1 MEGWFPLQYMGFCQW
16 FRYFSDR
23 VKCTQVAKI
32 KLSVLLLLFKQYGSQ
47 SQKMV
52 FFRLLTIKDISGMN
66 LRIPPPKLLDKS
78 CQYRKEDHKNLI
90 MYMYLKEY
98 NLLLKKSR

>member
-1 MEGWFPLQYMGFCQW
+1 MGFCQW

-23 VKCTQVAKI
+23 VKFTQVAKI

-52 FFRLLTIKDISGMN
+52 FFRLLTIKDTSGMN
-66 LRIPPPKLLDKS
+66 PPQSFWTKVVSIK
-78 CQYRKEDHKNLI
+78 RKTTTNQI
-90 MYMYLKEY
+90 MYLKEY
-98 NLLLKKSR
+98 NLLVKKSR